1 MRRNKDKSVENNEY
15 TKKKKG
21 KGKRV
26 IKTIAL
32 FLIFQI
38 IYVPL
43 LTIALVYYG
52 PFTNTR
58 DMIVTTAMTTMTH
71 QYFAT
76 WFLSKEKIDEILAKN
91 RPQENI
97 EDQSLSAIT
106 VGTGISAEDINGI
119 ELKDISNGSYTGK
132 LLIINDPSRV
142 KLVSSPRLGTSGATT
157 SQIIEEFDAVAGINA
172 GGFQD
177 DALGTGGKPAGLVI
191 EDGKLR
197 TTNTGASYSLVGMD
211 NNNKMVVSNSM
222 TYAKCQE
229 LNLRCAVS
237 FGPVIIING
246 NPTIRSGTGGWGLQ
260 PRTAIAQRQDGA
272 ILMLVIDG
280 RQKGSL
286 GATLRQVQDIL
297 LENGAYNA
305 FNLDG
310 GASTTMVYNG
320 NVVNSPSDILGERYV
335 PNAFIVTKP
344 NKK

>member
-1 MRRNKDKSVENNEY
+1 MKKEVNNEEKKNKKSK
-15 TKKKKG
+15 TKKALKW
-21 KGKRV
+21 
-26 IKTIAL
+26 IAF

-38 IYVPL
+38 IYVPIL
-43 LTIALVYYG
+43 SIVLIYYG

-76 WFLSKEKIDEILAKN
+76 LFLSKEKIDEILAKN

-97 EDQSLSAIT
+97 EDQSLSAINI
-106 VGTGISAEDINGI
+106 GSGISAEDMNGI
-119 ELKDISNGSYTGK
+119 ELKDVSNDSYTGK

-157 SQIIEEFDAVAGINA
+157 SQIVAENDAVAGINA

-191 EDGKLR
+191 EDGQLR

-211 NNNKMVVSNSM
+211 KDNKMVVSNSM
-222 TYAKCQE
+222 TYSKCQQ

-246 NPTIRSGTGGWGLQ
+246 NATIKSGTGGWGMQ
-260 PRTAIAQRQDGA
+260 PRTAIAQRKDGA

-297 LENGAYNA
+297 LDNGAYNA

>member
-1 MRRNKDKSVENNEY
+1 MKKEVNNEE
-15 TKKKKG
+15 KKNKKS
-21 KGKRV
+21 KAKKV
-26 IKTIAL
+26 LKWIAF
-32 FLIFQI
+32 FLIFQV
-38 IYVPL
+38 IYVPIL
-43 LTIALVYYG
+43 SIVLIYYG

-58 DMIVTTAMTTMTH
+58 DMIVTTAMTTMSH

-76 WFLSKEKIDEILAKN
+76 LFLSKEKIDEILAKN

-97 EDQSLSAIT
+97 EDQSLSAINI
-106 VGTGISAEDINGI
+106 GSGISAEDMNGI
-119 ELKDISNGSYTGK
+119 ELKDVSNDSYTGK

-157 SQIIEEFDAVAGINA
+157 SQIVAENDAVAGINA

-191 EDGKLR
+191 EDGQLR
-197 TTNTGASYSLVGMD
+197 TTNTGTSYSLVGMD
-211 NNNKMVVSNSM
+211 KDNKMVVSNSM
-222 TYAKCQE
+222 TYSKCQQ

-246 NPTIRSGTGGWGLQ
+246 NATIKSGTGGWGMQ
-260 PRTAIAQRQDGA
+260 PRTAIAQRKDGA

-297 LENGAYNA
+297 LDNGAYNA

>member
-1 MRRNKDKSVENNEY
+1 MKKEVNNEEKKNKKSK
-15 TKKKKG
+15 TKKALKW
-21 KGKRV
+21 
-26 IKTIAL
+26 IAF

-38 IYVPL
+38 IYVPIL
-43 LTIALVYYG
+43 SIVLIYYG

-58 DMIVTTAMTTMTH
+58 DMIVTTAMTTMRH

-76 WFLSKEKIDEILAKN
+76 LFLSKEKIDEILAKN

-97 EDQSLSAIT
+97 EDQSLSAIN
-106 VGTGISAEDINGI
+106 VGSGISAEDMNGI
-119 ELKDISNGSYTGK
+119 ELKDVSNDSYTGK

-157 SQIIEEFDAVAGINA
+157 SQIVAENDAVAGMNA

-191 EDGKLR
+191 EDGQLR

-211 NNNKMVVSNSM
+211 KDNKMVVSNSM
-222 TYAKCQE
+222 TYSKCQQ

-246 NPTIRSGTGGWGLQ
+246 NATIKSGTGGWGMQ
-260 PRTAIAQRQDGA
+260 PRTAIAQRKDGA

-297 LENGAYNA
+297 LDYGAYNA

>member
-1 MRRNKDKSVENNEY
+1 MKKEVNNEEKKNKKSK
-15 TKKKKG
+15 TKKALKW
-21 KGKRV
+21 
-26 IKTIAL
+26 IAF

-38 IYVPL
+38 IYVPIL
-43 LTIALVYYG
+43 SIVLIYYG

-58 DMIVTTAMTTMTH
+58 DMIVTTAMTTMKH

-76 WFLSKEKIDEILAKN
+76 LFLSKEKIDEILAKN

-97 EDQSLSAIT
+97 EDQSLSAINI
-106 VGTGISAEDINGI
+106 GSGISAEDMNGI
-119 ELKDISNGSYTGK
+119 ELKDVSNDSYTGK

-157 SQIIEEFDAVAGINA
+157 SQIVAGNDAVAGMNA

-191 EDGKLR
+191 EDGQLR

-211 NNNKMVVSNSM
+211 KDNKMVVSNSM
-222 TYAKCQE
+222 TYSKCQQ

-246 NPTIRSGTGGWGLQ
+246 NATIKSGTGGWGMQ
-260 PRTAIAQRQDGA
+260 PRTAIAQRKDGA

-297 LENGAYNA
+297 LDNGAYNA

>member
-1 MRRNKDKSVENNEY
+1 MKKEVNNEEKKNKKSK
-15 TKKKKG
+15 TKKALKW
-21 KGKRV
+21 
-26 IKTIAL
+26 IAF

-38 IYVPL
+38 IYVPIL
-43 LTIALVYYG
+43 SIVLIYYG

-58 DMIVTTAMTTMTH
+58 DMIVTTAMTTMSH

-76 WFLSKEKIDEILAKN
+76 LFLSKEKIDEILAKN

-97 EDQSLSAIT
+97 EDQSLSAIN
-106 VGTGISAEDINGI
+106 VGSGISAEDMNGI
-119 ELKDISNGSYTGK
+119 ELKDVSNDSYTGK

-157 SQIIEEFDAVAGINA
+157 SQIVAENDAVAGMNA

-191 EDGKLR
+191 EDGQLR

-211 NNNKMVVSNSM
+211 KDNKMVVSNSM
-222 TYAKCQE
+222 TYSKCQQ

-246 NPTIRSGTGGWGLQ
+246 NATIKSGTGGWGMQ
-260 PRTAIAQRQDGA
+260 PRTAIAQRKDGA

-297 LENGAYNA
+297 LDNGAYNA

>member
-1 MRRNKDKSVENNEY
+1 MKKEVNNEE
-15 TKKKKG
+15 KKNKKS
-21 KGKRV
+21 KAKKV
-26 IKTIAL
+26 LKWIAF
-32 FLIFQI
+32 FLIFQV
-38 IYVPL
+38 IYVPIL
-43 LTIALVYYG
+43 SIVLIYYG

-58 DMIVTTAMTTMTH
+58 DMIVTTAMTTMSH

-76 WFLSKEKIDEILAKN
+76 LFLSKEKIDEILAKN

-97 EDQSLSAIT
+97 EDQSLSAINI
-106 VGTGISAEDINGI
+106 GSGISAEDMNGM
-119 ELKDISNGSYTGK
+119 ELKDVSNDSYTGK

-157 SQIIEEFDAVAGINA
+157 SQIVAENDAVAGINA

-191 EDGKLR
+191 EDGQLR

-211 NNNKMVVSNSM
+211 KDNKMVVSNSM
-222 TYAKCQE
+222 TYSKCQQ

-246 NPTIRSGTGGWGLQ
+246 NATIKSGTGGWGMQ
-260 PRTAIAQRQDGA
+260 PRTAIAQRKDGA

-297 LENGAYNA
+297 LDNGAYNA

>member
-1 MRRNKDKSVENNEY
+1 MKKEVNNEEKKNKKSK
-15 TKKKKG
+15 TKKALKW
-21 KGKRV
+21 
-26 IKTIAL
+26 IAF

-38 IYVPL
+38 IYVPIL
-43 LTIALVYYG
+43 SIVLIYYG

-58 DMIVTTAMTTMTH
+58 DMIVTTAMTTMKH

-76 WFLSKEKIDEILAKN
+76 LFLSKEKIDEILAKN

-97 EDQSLSAIT
+97 EDQSLSAINI
-106 VGTGISAEDINGI
+106 GSGISAEDMNGI
-119 ELKDISNGSYTGK
+119 ELKDVSNDSYTGK

-157 SQIIEEFDAVAGINA
+157 SQIVAENDAVAGINA

-191 EDGKLR
+191 EDGQLR

-211 NNNKMVVSNSM
+211 KDNKMVVSNSM
-222 TYAKCQE
+222 TYSKCQQ

-246 NPTIRSGTGGWGLQ
+246 NATIKSGTGGWGMQ
-260 PRTAIAQRQDGA
+260 PRTAIAQRKDGA

-297 LENGAYNA
+297 LDNGAYNA

>member
-1 MRRNKDKSVENNEY
+1 MKKEVNNEE
-15 TKKKKG
+15 KKNKKS
-21 KGKRV
+21 KVKKV
-26 IKTIAL
+26 LKWIAF
-32 FLIFQI
+32 FLVFQI
-38 IYVPL
+38 IYVPIL
-43 LTIALVYYG
+43 SIVLIYYG

-58 DMIVTTAMTTMTH
+58 DMIVTTAMTTMSH

-76 WFLSKEKIDEILAKN
+76 LFLSKEKIDEILAKN

-97 EDQSLSAIT
+97 EDQSLSAIN
-106 VGTGISAEDINGI
+106 VGSGISAEDMNGI
-119 ELKDISNGSYTGK
+119 ELKDVSNDSYTGK

-157 SQIIEEFDAVAGINA
+157 SQIVAENDAVAGINA

-191 EDGKLR
+191 EDGQLR

-211 NNNKMVVSNSM
+211 KDNKMVVSNSM
-222 TYAKCQE
+222 TYSKCQQ

-246 NPTIRSGTGGWGLQ
+246 NATIKSGTGGWGMQ
-260 PRTAIAQRQDGA
+260 PRTAIAQRKDGA

-297 LENGAYNA
+297 LDNGAYNA

>member
-1 MRRNKDKSVENNEY
+1 MKKEVNNEE
-15 TKKKKG
+15 KKNKKS
-21 KGKRV
+21 KAKKV
-26 IKTIAL
+26 LKWIAF
-32 FLIFQI
+32 FLIFQV
-38 IYVPL
+38 IYVPIL
-43 LTIALVYYG
+43 SIVLIYYG

-58 DMIVTTAMTTMTH
+58 DMIVTTAMTTMRH

-76 WFLSKEKIDEILAKN
+76 LFLSKEKIDEILAKN

-97 EDQSLSAIT
+97 EDQSLSAINI
-106 VGTGISAEDINGI
+106 GSGISAEDMNGI
-119 ELKDISNGSYTGK
+119 ELKDVSNDSYTGK

-157 SQIIEEFDAVAGINA
+157 SQIVAENDAVAGMNA

-191 EDGKLR
+191 EDGQLR

-211 NNNKMVVSNSM
+211 KDNKMVVSNSM
-222 TYAKCQE
+222 TYSKCQQ

-246 NPTIRSGTGGWGLQ
+246 NATIKSGTGGWGMQ
-260 PRTAIAQRQDGA
+260 PRTAIAQRKDGA

-297 LENGAYNA
+297 LDNGAYNA

>member
-1 MRRNKDKSVENNEY
+1 MKKEVNNEEKKNKKSK
-15 TKKKKG
+15 TKKALKW
-21 KGKRV
+21 
-26 IKTIAL
+26 IAF

-38 IYVPL
+38 IYVPIL
-43 LTIALVYYG
+43 SIVLIYYG

-58 DMIVTTAMTTMTH
+58 DMIVTTAMTTMSH

-76 WFLSKEKIDEILAKN
+76 LFLSKEKIDEILAKN

-97 EDQSLSAIT
+97 EDQSLSAINI
-106 VGTGISAEDINGI
+106 GSGISAEDMNGM
-119 ELKDISNGSYTGK
+119 ELKDVSNDSYTGK

-157 SQIIEEFDAVAGINA
+157 SQIVAENDAVAGINA

-191 EDGKLR
+191 EDGQLR

-211 NNNKMVVSNSM
+211 KDNKMVVSNSM
-222 TYAKCQE
+222 TYSKCQQ

-246 NPTIRSGTGGWGLQ
+246 NATIKSGTGGWGMQ
-260 PRTAIAQRQDGA
+260 PRTAIAQRKDGA

-297 LENGAYNA
+297 LDNGAYNA

-320 NVVNSPSDILGERYV
+320 NDVNSPSDILGERYV
-335 PNAFIVTKP
+335 PNAFIVTKS

>member
-1 MRRNKDKSVENNEY
+1 MKKEVNNEEKKDKKSKA
-15 TKKKKG
+15 KKVLKW
-21 KGKRV
+21 
-26 IKTIAL
+26 IAF

-38 IYVPL
+38 IYVPIL
-43 LTIALVYYG
+43 SIVLIYYG

-58 DMIVTTAMTTMTH
+58 DMIVTTAMTTMKH

-76 WFLSKEKIDEILAKN
+76 LFLSKEKIDEILAKN

-97 EDQSLSAIT
+97 EDQSLSAINI
-106 VGTGISAEDINGI
+106 GSGISAEDMNGM
-119 ELKDISNGSYTGK
+119 ELKDVSNDSYTGK

-157 SQIIEEFDAVAGINA
+157 SQIVAENDAVAGINA

-191 EDGKLR
+191 EDGQLR

-211 NNNKMVVSNSM
+211 KDNKMVVSNSM
-222 TYAKCQE
+222 TYSKCQQ

-246 NPTIRSGTGGWGLQ
+246 NATIKSGTGGWGMQ
-260 PRTAIAQRQDGA
+260 PRTAIAQRKDGA

-297 LENGAYNA
+297 LDNGAYNA

>member
-1 MRRNKDKSVENNEY
+1 MKKEVNNEE
-15 TKKKKG
+15 KKG
-21 KGKRV
+21 KKSKAKKV
-26 IKTIAL
+26 LKWIAF

-38 IYVPL
+38 IYVPIL
-43 LTIALVYYG
+43 SIVLIYYG

-58 DMIVTTAMTTMTH
+58 DMIVTTAMTTMKH

-76 WFLSKEKIDEILAKN
+76 LFLSKEKIDEILAKN

-97 EDQSLSAIT
+97 EDQSLSAINI
-106 VGTGISAEDINGI
+106 GSGISAEDMNGI
-119 ELKDISNGSYTGK
+119 ELKDVSNDSYTGK

-157 SQIIEEFDAVAGINA
+157 SQIVAENDAVAGINA

-191 EDGKLR
+191 EDGQLR

-211 NNNKMVVSNSM
+211 KDNKMVVSNSM
-222 TYAKCQE
+222 TYSKCQQ

-246 NPTIRSGTGGWGLQ
+246 NATIKSGTGGWGMQ
-260 PRTAIAQRQDGA
+260 PRTAIAQRKDGA

-297 LENGAYNA
+297 LDNGAYNA

>member
-1 MRRNKDKSVENNEY
+1 MKKEVNNEEKKNKKSK
-15 TKKKKG
+15 TKKALKW
-21 KGKRV
+21 
-26 IKTIAL
+26 IAF

-38 IYVPL
+38 IYVPIL
-43 LTIALVYYG
+43 SIVLIYYG

-58 DMIVTTAMTTMTH
+58 DMIVTTAMTTMRH

-76 WFLSKEKIDEILAKN
+76 LFLSKEKIDEILAKN

-97 EDQSLSAIT
+97 EDQSLSAIN
-106 VGTGISAEDINGI
+106 VGSGISAEDMNGI
-119 ELKDISNGSYTGK
+119 ELKDVSNDSYTGK

-157 SQIIEEFDAVAGINA
+157 SQIVAENDAVAGINA

-191 EDGKLR
+191 EDGQLR

-211 NNNKMVVSNSM
+211 KDNKMVVSNSM
-222 TYAKCQE
+222 TYSKCQQ

-246 NPTIRSGTGGWGLQ
+246 NATIKSGTGGWGMQ
-260 PRTAIAQRQDGA
+260 PRTAIAQRKDGA

-297 LENGAYNA
+297 LDNGAYNA

>member
-1 MRRNKDKSVENNEY
+1 MKKEVNNEE
-15 TKKKKG
+15 KKNKKS
-21 KGKRV
+21 KAKKV
-26 IKTIAL
+26 LKWIAF

-38 IYVPL
+38 IYVPIL
-43 LTIALVYYG
+43 SIVLIYYG

-58 DMIVTTAMTTMTH
+58 DMIVTTAMTTMRH

-76 WFLSKEKIDEILAKN
+76 LFLSKEKIDEILAKN

-97 EDQSLSAIT
+97 EDQSLSAINI
-106 VGTGISAEDINGI
+106 GSGISAEDMNGI
-119 ELKDISNGSYTGK
+119 ELKDVSNDSYTGK

-157 SQIIEEFDAVAGINA
+157 SQIVAENDAVAGMNA

-191 EDGKLR
+191 EDGQLR

-211 NNNKMVVSNSM
+211 KDNKMVVSNSM
-222 TYAKCQE
+222 TYSKCQQ

-246 NPTIRSGTGGWGLQ
+246 NATIKSGTGGWGMQ
-260 PRTAIAQRQDGA
+260 PRTAIAQRKDGA

-297 LENGAYNA
+297 LDNGAYNA

>member
-1 MRRNKDKSVENNEY
+1 MKKEVNNEE
-15 TKKKKG
+15 KKNKKS
-21 KGKRV
+21 KAKKV
-26 IKTIAL
+26 LKWIAF
-32 FLIFQI
+32 FLIFQV
-38 IYVPL
+38 IYVPIL
-43 LTIALVYYG
+43 SIVLIYYG

-58 DMIVTTAMTTMTH
+58 DMIVTTAMTTMSH

-76 WFLSKEKIDEILAKN
+76 LFLSKEKIHEILAKN

-97 EDQSLSAIT
+97 EDQSLSAINI
-106 VGTGISAEDINGI
+106 GSGISAEDMNGM
-119 ELKDISNGSYTGK
+119 ELKDVSNDSYTGK

-157 SQIIEEFDAVAGINA
+157 SQIVAENDAVAGMNA

-191 EDGKLR
+191 EDGQLR

-211 NNNKMVVSNSM
+211 KDNKMVVSNSM
-222 TYAKCQE
+222 TYSKCQQ

-246 NPTIRSGTGGWGLQ
+246 NATIKSGTGGWGMQ
-260 PRTAIAQRQDGA
+260 PRTAIAQRKDGA

-297 LENGAYNA
+297 LDNGAYNA

>member
-1 MRRNKDKSVENNEY
+1 MKKEVNNEE
-15 TKKKKG
+15 KKNKKS
-21 KGKRV
+21 KAKKV
-26 IKTIAL
+26 LKWIAF

-38 IYVPL
+38 IYVPIL
-43 LTIALVYYG
+43 SIVLIYYG

-58 DMIVTTAMTTMTH
+58 DMIVTTAMTTMRH

-76 WFLSKEKIDEILAKN
+76 LFLSKEKIDEILAKN

-97 EDQSLSAIT
+97 EDQSLSAIN
-106 VGTGISAEDINGI
+106 VGSGISAEDMNGI
-119 ELKDISNGSYTGK
+119 ELKDVSNDSYTGK

-157 SQIIEEFDAVAGINA
+157 SQIVAENDAVAGMNA

-191 EDGKLR
+191 EDGQLR

-211 NNNKMVVSNSM
+211 KDNKMVVSNSM
-222 TYAKCQE
+222 TYSKCQQ

-246 NPTIRSGTGGWGLQ
+246 NATIKSGTGGWGMQ
-260 PRTAIAQRQDGA
+260 PRTAIAQRKDGA

-297 LENGAYNA
+297 LDNGAYNA

>member
-1 MRRNKDKSVENNEY
+1 MKQEKNNDNNSNKKRKI
-15 TKKKKG
+15 KKVLKMTG
-21 KGKRV
+21 
-26 IKTIAL
+26 L

-38 IYVPL
+38 IYIPL
-43 LTIALVYYG
+43 LSIALIYYG

-58 DMIVTTAMTTMTH
+58 DMIVTTAMTTMSH

-76 WFLSKEKIDEILAKN
+76 WFLSQEKIDEILAKN

-97 EDQSLSAIT
+97 EDQSLSAIDI
-106 VGTGISAEDINGI
+106 GSGISAEDMNGI
-119 ELKDISNGSYTGK
+119 ELKDISNDSYTGK

-157 SQIIEEFDAVAGINA
+157 SQIVAENDAVAGINA

-191 EDGKLR
+191 EDGQLR
-197 TTNTGASYSLVGMD
+197 TNATSASYSLVGMD
-211 NNNKMVVSNSM
+211 NDNKMVVSNSM
-222 TYAKCQE
+222 TYSKCKQ

-246 NPTIRSGTGGWGLQ
+246 NATIKSGTGGWGLQ
-260 PRTAIAQRQDGA
+260 PRTAIAQRKDGA

-297 LENGAYNA
+297 LDNGAYNA

-344 NKK
+344 NK

>member
-1 MRRNKDKSVENNEY
+1 MKKEVNNEE
-15 TKKKKG
+15 KKNKKS
-21 KGKRV
+21 KAKKV
-26 IKTIAL
+26 LKWIAF
-32 FLIFQI
+32 FLIFQV
-38 IYVPL
+38 IYVPIL
-43 LTIALVYYG
+43 SIVLIYYG

-58 DMIVTTAMTTMTH
+58 DMIVTTAMTTMSH

-76 WFLSKEKIDEILAKN
+76 LFLSKEKIDEILAKN

-97 EDQSLSAIT
+97 EDQSLSAINI
-106 VGTGISAEDINGI
+106 GSGISAEDMNGM
-119 ELKDISNGSYTGK
+119 ELKDVSNDSYTGK

-157 SQIIEEFDAVAGINA
+157 SQIVAENDAVAGINA

-191 EDGKLR
+191 EDGQLR

-211 NNNKMVVSNSM
+211 KDNKMVVSNSM
-222 TYAKCQE
+222 TYFKCQQ

-246 NPTIRSGTGGWGLQ
+246 NATIKSGTGGWGMQ
-260 PRTAIAQRQDGA
+260 PRTAIAQRKDGA

-297 LENGAYNA
+297 LDNGAYNA

>member
-1 MRRNKDKSVENNEY
+1 MKKEVNNEEKKNKKSK
-15 TKKKKG
+15 TKKALKW
-21 KGKRV
+21 
-26 IKTIAL
+26 IAF

-38 IYVPL
+38 IYVPIL
-43 LTIALVYYG
+43 SIVLIYYG

-58 DMIVTTAMTTMTH
+58 DMIVTTAMTTMRH

-76 WFLSKEKIDEILAKN
+76 LFLSKEKIDEILAKN

-97 EDQSLSAIT
+97 EDQSLSAINI
-106 VGTGISAEDINGI
+106 GSGISAEDINGI
-119 ELKDISNGSYTGK
+119 ELKDVSNDSYTGK

-157 SQIIEEFDAVAGINA
+157 SQIVAENDAVAGMNA

-191 EDGKLR
+191 EDGQLR

-211 NNNKMVVSNSM
+211 KDNKMVVSNSM
-222 TYAKCQE
+222 TYSKCQQ

-246 NPTIRSGTGGWGLQ
+246 NATIKSGTGGWGMQ
-260 PRTAIAQRQDGA
+260 PRTAIAQRKDGA

-297 LENGAYNA
+297 LDNGAYNA

>member
-1 MRRNKDKSVENNEY
+1 MKKEVNNEE
-15 TKKKKG
+15 KKNKKS
-21 KGKRV
+21 KAKKV
-26 IKTIAL
+26 LKWIAF
-32 FLIFQI
+32 FLIFQV
-38 IYVPL
+38 IYVPIL
-43 LTIALVYYG
+43 SIVLIYYG

-58 DMIVTTAMTTMTH
+58 DMIVTTAMTTMKH

-76 WFLSKEKIDEILAKN
+76 LFLSKEKIDEILAKN

-97 EDQSLSAIT
+97 EDQSLSAIN
-106 VGTGISAEDINGI
+106 VGSGISAEDMNGI
-119 ELKDISNGSYTGK
+119 ELKDVSNDSYTGK

-157 SQIIEEFDAVAGINA
+157 SQIVAENDAVAGINA

-191 EDGKLR
+191 EDGQLR

-211 NNNKMVVSNSM
+211 KDNKMVVSNSM
-222 TYAKCQE
+222 TYSKCQQ

-246 NPTIRSGTGGWGLQ
+246 NATIKSGTGGWGMQ
-260 PRTAIAQRQDGA
+260 PRTAIAQRKDGA

-297 LENGAYNA
+297 LDNGAYNA

>member
-1 MRRNKDKSVENNEY
+1 MKKEVNNEE
-15 TKKKKG
+15 KKNKKS
-21 KGKRV
+21 KSKKV
-26 IKTIAL
+26 LKWIAF
-32 FLIFQI
+32 FLIFQV
-38 IYVPL
+38 IYVPIL
-43 LTIALVYYG
+43 SIVLIYYG

-58 DMIVTTAMTTMTH
+58 DMIVTTAMTTMSH

-76 WFLSKEKIDEILAKN
+76 LFLSKEKIDEILAKN

-97 EDQSLSAIT
+97 EDQSLSAINI
-106 VGTGISAEDINGI
+106 GSGISAEDMNGI
-119 ELKDISNGSYTGK
+119 ELKDVSNDSYTGK

-157 SQIIEEFDAVAGINA
+157 SQIVAENHAVAGINA

-191 EDGKLR
+191 EDGQLR

-211 NNNKMVVSNSM
+211 KDNKMVVSNSM
-222 TYAKCQE
+222 TYSKCQQ

-246 NPTIRSGTGGWGLQ
+246 NATIKSGTGGWGMQ
-260 PRTAIAQRQDGA
+260 PRTAIAQRKDGA

-297 LENGAYNA
+297 LDNGAYNA

>member
-1 MRRNKDKSVENNEY
+1 MKKEVNNEE
-15 TKKKKG
+15 KKNKKS
-21 KGKRV
+21 KAKKV
-26 IKTIAL
+26 LKWIVF

-38 IYVPL
+38 IYVPIL
-43 LTIALVYYG
+43 SIVLIYYG

-58 DMIVTTAMTTMTH
+58 DMIVTTAMTTMKH

-76 WFLSKEKIDEILAKN
+76 LFLSKEKIDEILAKN

-97 EDQSLSAIT
+97 EDQSLSAIN
-106 VGTGISAEDINGI
+106 VGSGISAEDMNGI
-119 ELKDISNGSYTGK
+119 ELKDVSNDSYTGK

-157 SQIIEEFDAVAGINA
+157 SQIVAENDAVAGMNA

-191 EDGKLR
+191 EDGQLR

-211 NNNKMVVSNSM
+211 KDNKMVVSNSM
-222 TYAKCQE
+222 TYSKCQQ

-246 NPTIRSGTGGWGLQ
+246 NATIKSGTGGWGMQ
-260 PRTAIAQRQDGA
+260 PRTAIAQRKDGA

-297 LENGAYNA
+297 LDNGAYNA

>member
-1 MRRNKDKSVENNEY
+1 MRKEKNKDSNENLNKK
-15 TKKKKG
+15 KKKKG
-21 KGKRV
+21 WLKILV
-26 IKTIAL
+26 FFVL
-32 FLIFQI
+32 FQI
-38 IYVPL
+38 VYVPL

-76 WFLSKEKIDEILAKN
+76 WFLSDEKIEEILAKN

-97 EDQSLSAIT
+97 EDQSLTAIE
-106 VGTGISAEDINGI
+106 VGSGISKEDMNGI
-119 ELKDISNGSYTGK
+119 ELKDISNDSYTGK

-142 KLVSSPRLGTSGATT
+142 KLVSSPRLGTTGATT
-157 SQIIEEFDAVAGINA
+157 SQIIDENDAVAGINA

-197 TTNTGASYSLVGMD
+197 TTNTGMAYSLVGMD
-211 NNNKMVVSNSM
+211 TSNKMIVSNSM

-246 NPTIRSGTGGWGLQ
+246 NPTIRSGTGGYGLQ
-260 PRTAIAQRQDGA
+260 PRTAIGQRKDGA
-272 ILMLVIDG
+272 VLMLVIDG

-344 NKK
+344 NK

>member
-1 MRRNKDKSVENNEY
+1 MKKEVNNEEKKNKKSK
-15 TKKKKG
+15 TKKVLKW
-21 KGKRV
+21 
-26 IKTIAL
+26 IAF

-38 IYVPL
+38 IYVPIL
-43 LTIALVYYG
+43 SIVLIYYG

-58 DMIVTTAMTTMTH
+58 DMIVTTAMTTMKH

-76 WFLSKEKIDEILAKN
+76 LFLSKEKIDEILAKN

-106 VGTGISAEDINGI
+106 IGAGISAEDMNGI
-119 ELKDISNGSYTGK
+119 ELKDISNDSYTGK

-157 SQIIEEFDAVAGINA
+157 SQIVAENDAVAGINA

-191 EDGKLR
+191 EDGQLR

-211 NNNKMVVSNSM
+211 KDNKMVVSNSM
-222 TYAKCQE
+222 TYSKCQQ

-246 NPTIRSGTGGWGLQ
+246 NATIKSGTGGWGMQ
-260 PRTAIAQRQDGA
+260 PRTAIAQRKDGA

-297 LENGAYNA
+297 LDNGAYNA

>member
-1 MRRNKDKSVENNEY
+1 MKKEVNNEEKKNKKSK
-15 TKKKKG
+15 TKK
-21 KGKRV
+21 
-26 IKTIAL
+26 AL
-32 FLIFQI
+32 KWITFFLIFQI
-38 IYVPL
+38 IYVPIL
-43 LTIALVYYG
+43 SIVLIYYG

-58 DMIVTTAMTTMTH
+58 DMIVTTAMTTMSH

-76 WFLSKEKIDEILAKN
+76 LFLSKEKIDEILAKN

-97 EDQSLSAIT
+97 EDQSLSAINI
-106 VGTGISAEDINGI
+106 GSGISAEDMNGI
-119 ELKDISNGSYTGK
+119 ELKDVSNDSYTGK

-157 SQIIEEFDAVAGINA
+157 SQIVAENDAVAGINA

-191 EDGKLR
+191 EDGQLR

-211 NNNKMVVSNSM
+211 KDNKMVVSNSM
-222 TYAKCQE
+222 TYSKCQQ

-246 NPTIRSGTGGWGLQ
+246 NATIKSGTGGWGMQ
-260 PRTAIAQRQDGA
+260 PRTAIAQRKDGA

-297 LENGAYNA
+297 LDNGAYNA

>member
-1 MRRNKDKSVENNEY
+1 MKKEVNNEE
-15 TKKKKG
+15 KKNKKS
-21 KGKRV
+21 KAKKV
-26 IKTIAL
+26 LKWIA
-32 FLIFQI
+32 FFFIFQI
-38 IYVPL
+38 IYVPIL
-43 LTIALVYYG
+43 SIVLIYYG

-58 DMIVTTAMTTMTH
+58 DMIVTTAMTTMKH

-76 WFLSKEKIDEILAKN
+76 LFLSKEKIDEILAKN

-97 EDQSLSAIT
+97 EDQSLSAIN
-106 VGTGISAEDINGI
+106 VGSGISAEDMNGI
-119 ELKDISNGSYTGK
+119 ELKDVSNDSYTGK

-157 SQIIEEFDAVAGINA
+157 SQIVAENDAVAGMNA

-191 EDGKLR
+191 EDGQLR

-211 NNNKMVVSNSM
+211 KDNKMVVSNSM
-222 TYAKCQE
+222 TYSKCQQ

-246 NPTIRSGTGGWGLQ
+246 NATIKSGTGGWGMQ
-260 PRTAIAQRQDGA
+260 PRTAIAQRKDGA

-297 LENGAYNA
+297 LDNGAYNA

>member
-1 MRRNKDKSVENNEY
+1 MKKEVNNEE
-15 TKKKKG
+15 KKNKKS
-21 KGKRV
+21 KAKKV
-26 IKTIAL
+26 LKWIAF
-32 FLIFQI
+32 FLIFQV
-38 IYVPL
+38 IYVPIL
-43 LTIALVYYG
+43 SIVLIYYG

-58 DMIVTTAMTTMTH
+58 DMIVTTAMTTMKH

-76 WFLSKEKIDEILAKN
+76 LFLSKEKIDEILAKN

-97 EDQSLSAIT
+97 EDQSLSAIN
-106 VGTGISAEDINGI
+106 VGSGISAEDMNGI
-119 ELKDISNGSYTGK
+119 ELKDVSNDSYTGK

-157 SQIIEEFDAVAGINA
+157 SQIVAENDAVAGMNA

-191 EDGKLR
+191 EDGQLR

-211 NNNKMVVSNSM
+211 KDNKMVVSNSM
-222 TYAKCQE
+222 TYSKCQQ

-246 NPTIRSGTGGWGLQ
+246 NATIKSGTGGWGMQ
-260 PRTAIAQRQDGA
+260 PRTAIAQRKDGA

-297 LENGAYNA
+297 LDNGAYNA

>member
-1 MRRNKDKSVENNEY
+1 MRQEKNKCNDLN
-15 TKKKKG
+15 KKG
-21 KGKRV
+21 KLKKKLKV
-26 IKTIAL
+26 IAL

-38 IYVPL
+38 IYIPL
-43 LTIALVYYG
+43 LSIVLIYYG
-52 PFTNTR
+52 PFINTR

-97 EDQSLSAIT
+97 EDQSLSAIDI
-106 VGTGISAEDINGI
+106 GSGISAEDMNGI
-119 ELKDISNGSYTGK
+119 ELKDISNDSYTGK
-132 LLIINDPSRV
+132 LLIVNDPSRV

-157 SQIIEEFDAVAGINA
+157 SQIVAENDAVAGINA

-211 NNNKMVVSNSM
+211 KDNKMIVSNSM
-222 TYAKCQE
+222 TYSKCQQ

-246 NPTIRSGTGGWGLQ
+246 NATIKSGTGGWGLQ
-260 PRTAIAQRQDGA
+260 PRTAIAQRKDGA

-297 LENGAYNA
+297 LDNGAYNA

-344 NKK
+344 NK

>member
-1 MRRNKDKSVENNEY
+1 MKKEVNNEEKKNKKSK
-15 TKKKKG
+15 TKKALKW
-21 KGKRV
+21 
-26 IKTIAL
+26 IAF
-32 FLIFQI
+32 FLIFQV
-38 IYVPL
+38 IYVPIL
-43 LTIALVYYG
+43 SIVLIYYG

-58 DMIVTTAMTTMTH
+58 DMIVTTAMTTMRH

-76 WFLSKEKIDEILAKN
+76 LFLSKEKIDEILAKN

-97 EDQSLSAIT
+97 EDQSLSAIN
-106 VGTGISAEDINGI
+106 VGSGISAEDMNGI
-119 ELKDISNGSYTGK
+119 ELKDVSNDSYTGK

-157 SQIIEEFDAVAGINA
+157 SQIVAENDAVAGMNA

-191 EDGKLR
+191 EDGQLR

-211 NNNKMVVSNSM
+211 KDNKMVVSNSM
-222 TYAKCQE
+222 TYSKCQQ

-246 NPTIRSGTGGWGLQ
+246 NATIKSGTGGWGMQ
-260 PRTAIAQRQDGA
+260 PRTAIAQRKDGA

-297 LENGAYNA
+297 LDNGAYNA

>member
-1 MRRNKDKSVENNEY
+1 MKKEVNNEE
-15 TKKKKG
+15 KKNKKS
-21 KGKRV
+21 KAKKV
-26 IKTIAL
+26 LKWIVF

-38 IYVPL
+38 IYVPIL
-43 LTIALVYYG
+43 SIVLIYYG

-58 DMIVTTAMTTMTH
+58 DMIVTTAMTTMRH

-76 WFLSKEKIDEILAKN
+76 LFLSKEKIDEILAKN

-97 EDQSLSAIT
+97 EDQSLSAINI
-106 VGTGISAEDINGI
+106 GSGISAEDMNGI
-119 ELKDISNGSYTGK
+119 ELKDVSNDSYTGK

-157 SQIIEEFDAVAGINA
+157 SQIVAENDAVAGMNA

-191 EDGKLR
+191 EDGQLR

-211 NNNKMVVSNSM
+211 KDNKMVVSNSM
-222 TYAKCQE
+222 TYSKCQQ

-246 NPTIRSGTGGWGLQ
+246 NATIKSGTGGWGMQ
-260 PRTAIAQRQDGA
+260 PRTAIAQRKDGA

-297 LENGAYNA
+297 LDNGAYNA